1 VVSMPCF
8 DRFIE
13 AEQSYRDE
21 VLPPSCR
28 ARVSVEAGVTF
39 GWERWVTE
47 DGISIGMHGF
57 GASGPAP
64 ALLEHFGFSAEN
76 VAGEAG
82 GLVERLGAGADGG

>member
-1 VVSMPCF
+1 MPCF
-8 DRFIE
+8 DRFV
-13 AEQSYRDE
+13 EQDESYRDE

-28 ARVSVEAGVTF
+28 ARVSVEAGATL

-64 ALLEHFGFSAEN
+64 ELFEHFGFTAEN
-76 VAGEAG
+76 IATEARKAS
-82 GLVERLGAGADGG
+82 ERLGAATRG